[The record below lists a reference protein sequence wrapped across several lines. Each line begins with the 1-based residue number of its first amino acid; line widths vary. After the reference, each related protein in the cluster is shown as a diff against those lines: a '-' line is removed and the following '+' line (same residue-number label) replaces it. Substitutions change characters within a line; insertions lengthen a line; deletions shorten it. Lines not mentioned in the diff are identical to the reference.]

1 MSIIDQLLPGRYA
14 AAHADKNFTAKPGD
28 LFSAL
33 LETEILAS
41 ITTHGDFDRHSKE
54 GITREYN
61 DPDELSLGRANPA
74 SKDMVTEREDRGRYD
89 NQEKHINNDYDDRSR
104 AHDHY
109 AEDKNQ
115 SEYKRPAFYE
125 KGNPKV
131 DASDNVQQKIDA
143 PDNKV
148 QKFENSE
155 DNSLGADQD
164 ITRASNDSEI
174 SGAQNPSVIN
184 NNETKETSTESIIA
198 ANIVNDGP
206 DTAIP
211 PSPMSADQAIANTVA
226 TKPNSEN
233 NIIQNNTASASK
245 NENIG
250 IQHDKGLKLK
260 NEEDRSQANLSQGQS
275 SNSLHAI
282 PEDQNLKG
290 VLTGNSS
297 KDTISGFSKLV
308 SNVKSE
314 TSPTT
319 DSETLQATLNI
330 TSVPTGKLSSTQDYS
345 NIKVN
350 DAGLIPDI
358 NTAVIPGKG
367 DQISTNH
374 LVSAQTS
381 LGSMENS
388 VISQV
393 AQTQEQQVANV
404 TASPT
409 TSLSSRLTS
418 SNISLQQEG
427 TPNSTDASST
437 ALNKAATPMNSVEA
451 SKLPSLPQ
459 DVKVDIKDTVQ
470 PTVSRV
476 NNTTGGNILLAQQMA
491 ETGIPLPL
499 QGSVSQRA
507 GTSMP
512 SVLPSSE
519 HQTSLDVAANSGNK
533 SSGFNFQN
541 NNSFSGSNGAAA
553 NNQSLGNTATGQ
565 LTSDGSQKAVSRST
579 APSGA
584 ITPSSMTS
592 GLETNSATRSDGPS
606 SQFSLS
612 QNASTTNTTN
622 NITAQLANKPIMQ
635 PATNQVFVQLTRAVQ
650 NGENKIT
657 IQLRPEEL
665 GRVEVKLDIAGDG
678 RVKAM
683 VMADKPETLD
693 LLQRD
698 SRTLERALQESGLK
712 TDNNSLSFN
721 LQGKESNSQGQLSTN
736 NQPDPQ
742 NNDQSGNETEG
753 DSANEAPVPSTAIG
767 MTPDGAINVL
777 A

>member
-41 ITTHGDFDRHSKE
+41 ITTHGDFDRHSKD
-54 GITREYN
+54 GITREFN

-131 DASDNVQQKIDA
+131 DASGNVQQKIDA

-155 DNSLGADQD
+155 DNSLVADQD
-164 ITRASNDSEI
+164 ITKTSNNSEI
-174 SGAQNPSVIN
+174 SGTQNPSVIN
-184 NNETKETSTESIIA
+184 NNETKETSAETIIA

-260 NEEDRSQANLSQGQS
+260 NEEDRSQTNLSQGQS

-290 VLTGNSS
+290 VPTGNSS
-297 KDTISGFSKLV
+297 KDAISGFSKLV

-358 NTAVIPGKG
+358 NTAATPGKG

-374 LVSAQTS
+374 LVPAKAT

-388 VISQV
+388 VISQT
-393 AQTQEQQVANV
+393 AQTQEQQAVNEP
-404 TASPT
+404 ASPA
-409 TSLSSRLTS
+409 TSLS
-418 SNISLQQEG
+418 
-427 TPNSTDASST
+427 
-437 ALNKAATPMNSVEA
+437 
-451 SKLPSLPQ
+451 
-459 DVKVDIKDTVQ
+459 
-470 PTVSRV
+470 
-476 NNTTGGNILLAQQMA
+476 
-491 ETGIPLPL
+491 
-499 QGSVSQRA
+499 
-507 GTSMP
+507 
-512 SVLPSSE
+512 
-519 HQTSLDVAANSGNK
+519 
-533 SSGFNFQN
+533 
-541 NNSFSGSNGAAA
+541 
-553 NNQSLGNTATGQ
+553 
-565 LTSDGSQKAVSRST
+565 
-579 APSGA
+579 
-584 ITPSSMTS
+584 
-592 GLETNSATRSDGPS
+592 
-606 SQFSLS
+606 
-612 QNASTTNTTN
+612 
-622 NITAQLANKPIMQ
+622 
-635 PATNQVFVQLTRAVQ
+635 
-650 NGENKIT
+650 
-657 IQLRPEEL
+657 
-665 GRVEVKLDIAGDG
+665 
-678 RVKAM
+678 
-683 VMADKPETLD
+683 
-693 LLQRD
+693 
-698 SRTLERALQESGLK
+698 
-712 TDNNSLSFN
+712 
-721 LQGKESNSQGQLSTN
+721 
-736 NQPDPQ
+736 
-742 NNDQSGNETEG
+742 
-753 DSANEAPVPSTAIG
+753 
-767 MTPDGAINVL
+767 
-777 A
+777 